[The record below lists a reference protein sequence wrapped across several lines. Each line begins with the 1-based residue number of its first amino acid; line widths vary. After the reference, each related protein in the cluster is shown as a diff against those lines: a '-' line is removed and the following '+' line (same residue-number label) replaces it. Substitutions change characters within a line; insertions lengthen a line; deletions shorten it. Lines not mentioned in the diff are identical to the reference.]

1 MFEIRV
7 SSRNEG
13 RLRRNV
19 CRGGVCGYNTL
30 GLESPSYLKKVVKH
44 KLITCKQP
52 PDFPPP
58 NFFQYLRAGLSHHF
72 SYA

>member
-30 GLESPSYLKKVVKH
+30 GLESPS
-44 KLITCKQP
+44 CKWYR
-52 PDFPPP
+52 DSEP
-58 NFFQYLRAGLSHHF
+58 NAD
-72 SYA
+72 